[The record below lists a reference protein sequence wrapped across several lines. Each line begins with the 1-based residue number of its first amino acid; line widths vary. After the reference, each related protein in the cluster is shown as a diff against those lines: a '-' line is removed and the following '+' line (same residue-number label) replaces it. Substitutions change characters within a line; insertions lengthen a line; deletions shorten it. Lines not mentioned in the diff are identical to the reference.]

1 MLAPTALAVSLGSFT
16 VVSRSDSFITDV
28 LTQIACY
35 EDICVMER
43 ILSFQRSSLIL
54 TTSILPSTRVV
65 WYDDL
70 NFYLNLFW
78 LIS

>member
-43 ILSFQRSSLIL
+43 ILSSLRSSLAL
-54 TTSILPSTRVV
+54 LTSILPSTRVV